1 MPVCVNGRS
10 TEQLSVYDRAVAY
23 GDGVFE
29 TCRLIEGQLPLWS
42 YHRARLL
49 ESSQRLDIPLDIS
62 QVTDAIARVLRRCE
76 ESQRHSGVIKCIVSR
91 GSGGRGYGYTDDMDP
106 TVVVFWAP
114 MPVVDQ
120 KPLKLLI
127 CDQRLGVQPVLAGMK
142 HLNRLE
148 NVMLKGECQKR
159 GVEDGVVVS
168 IEGNIIETTHSN
180 LILQRAGKLLTPK
193 LDRCGVSGVM
203 RQYLMDTVAPAAGLV
218 IEEADIA
225 LTELDTI
232 EGAVTCNSIR
242 GVREVAQVGAVK
254 LVAGDL
260 LQQLLQAWRS
270 KPYPDGSGGYPC

>member
-29 TCRLIEGQLPLWS
+29 TCRLIDGQLPLWS

-49 ESSQRLDIPLDIS
+49 ESSQRLDIPLDIA

-76 ESQRHSGVIKCIVSR
+76 ASQRLSGVIKCIVSR

-114 MPVVDQ
+114 MPVVDH
-120 KPLKLLI
+120 KPLKLVI
-127 CDQRLGVQPVLAGMK
+127 CDQRLGLQPALAGMK

-148 NVMLKGECQKR
+148 NVMLKGECQKK

-180 LILQRAGKLLTPK
+180 LIVQREGKLLTPR

-203 RQYLMDTVAPAAGLV
+203 RQYLMGSVAPSAGLA
-218 IEEADIA
+218 IEEADLSLAELESIA
-225 LTELDTI
+225 
-232 EGAVTCNSIR
+232 GALTCNSIR
-242 GVREVAQVGAVK
+242 GVHEVAQIDTVK
-254 LVAGDL
+254 LTTGDL

-270 KPYPDGSGGYPC
+270 KPYPDASGGYPC